1 MDKELFEV
9 FYEKNYKKALG
20 FIIKYRIPKQYAE
33 DLIQDIFLEVF
44 TKYDEDYI
52 KNPSLFYSFLK
63 LRVAGE
69 KRNFKRQVEM
79 GTNLKRNYRENGQ
92 KSSEKRI
99 YK

>member
-1 MDKELFEV
+1 MDKELFGV
-9 FYEKNYKKALG
+9 FYKKNYKKALC
-20 FIIKYRIPKQYAE
+20 FVVHNQIPKPYAE

-52 KNPSLFYSFLK
+52 KNPKLFFKLLK
-63 LRVAGE
+63 FRIASA
-69 KRNFKRQVEM
+69 KANFKRQIEV

-99 YK
+99 Y